1 MATQQTQNQTSSYT
15 FTAKLISLDEP
26 RNNAKN
32 YTLGI
37 KIVGDAPEGSGY
49 GKGIIKVLMDP
60 KVWDVATVT
69 KQAEEEAEGEITVEK
84 VTKEGG
90 DHFTVLSK
98 WGGVTKA
105 PYEGGDRKGGGSGK
119 GYTPRTPEE
128 IHSASITGIIKS
140 AFDAAANTGKITAAD
155 ELIDLG
161 VSKYF
166 EAMDKAKERAKS

>member
-37 KIVGDAPEGSGY
+37 KIVGEAPEGSGY

-90 DHFTVLSK
+90 DHFTVLSS
-98 WGGVTKA
+98 WGGVTKP
-105 PYEGGDRKGGGSGK
+105 PYESGERKGGGSGK

-128 IHSASITGIIKS
+128 IHSASITGLIKS
-140 AFDAAANTGKITAAD
+140 ALDASASVGELDGVGK
-155 ELIDLG
+155 LIDLAIE
-161 VSKYF
+161 KYWT
-166 EAMDKAKERAKS
+166 AMDKAKERGKS

>member
-1 MATQQTQNQTSSYT
+1 MANQQQNQTSSYT

-49 GKGIIKVLMDP
+49 GKGIVKVLMDP
-60 KVWDVATVT
+60 KVWDVATIT
-69 KQAEEEAEGEITVEK
+69 KQAEEETEGEITVEK
-84 VTKEGG
+84 VIKEGG
-90 DHFTVLSK
+90 DHFTVLSS
-98 WGGVTKA
+98 WGGITKPA
-105 PYEGGDRKGGGSGK
+105 YEGGGGNKGGGGK
-119 GYTPRTPEE
+119 SYQPRSAEE
-128 IHSASITGIIKS
+128 IHTSAICGIIKS

-161 VSKYF
+161 LAKYF
-166 EAMDKAKERAKS
+166 DAMDKVKERAK

>member
-1 MATQQTQNQTSSYT
+1 MANQQQNQTSSYT

-60 KVWDVATVT
+60 KVWDVATIT
-69 KQAEEEAEGEITVEK
+69 KQAEEESEGEITVEK

-90 DHFTVLSK
+90 DHFTVLSS
-98 WGGVTKA
+98 WGGVTKP
-105 PYEGGDRKGGGSGK
+105 PYEAGGNKGGGGGK
-119 GYTPRTPEE
+119 SYTPRGPEE
-128 IHSASITGIIKS
+128 IHSSAVCGIIKS
-140 AFDAAANTGKITAAD
+140 AIDAAAATGETKGAGT
-155 ELIDLG
+155 LIDLG
-161 VSKYF
+161 LEKYF
-166 EAMDKAKERAKS
+166 AAMDKVKERAK

>member
-37 KIVGDAPEGSGY
+37 KIVGEAPEGSGY

-60 KVWDVATVT
+60 KVWDVQAVT

-90 DHFTVLSK
+90 DHFTVLSS
-98 WGGVTKA
+98 WGGVTKP
-105 PYEGGDRKGGGSGK
+105 PYESGERKGGGSGK
-119 GYTPRTPEE
+119 GYTPRSPEE
-128 IHSASITGIIKS
+128 VHTSSIAGIIKS
-140 AFDAAANTGKITAAD
+140 AFDAAANTGKITMAD

-161 VSKYF
+161 IGRYF
-166 EAMDKAKERAKS
+166 QAMDKVKERAK